1 MTKTLK
7 TPHQWMAEEG
17 TYVHNNGVWREGIR
31 TEYVPIDHETY
42 RRIITPLTRMFNL
55 TPIQETVGVDD
66 LKERIETKIEE
77 FKETREEFRDEGEG
91 VPDLIDLL
99 GFTRTNGTIEGL
111 EIALSIL
118 EELSVL

>member
-1 MTKTLK
+1 MRISMTKTLK

-42 RRIITPLTRMFNL
+42 RRIVMPLTRMFNL
-55 TPIQETVGVDD
+55 TPIPETVGVDE
-66 LKERIETKIEE
+66 LREHIQTKIEE
-77 FKETREEFRDEGEG
+77 VREDVQAEINDVGQVFMEDHQF
-91 VPDLIDLL
+91 DLGMIQ
-99 GFTRTNGTIEGL
+99 GL
-111 EIALSIL
+111 ELVLGML